1 MEKVKMRKTR
11 KRHFSEIKGSEKHTT
26 EKEKNEKAQKIY
38 HKIQIKIN
46 SCR

>member
-26 EKEKNEKAQKIY
+26 EKEKMKKLKKPI
-38 HKIQIKIN
+38 IK
-46 SCR
+46 CK